1 MKTHVGS
8 ENWNRAAA
16 FYVRMQVFV
25 LEREISLQEEFD
37 SEDTDGTVYVVL
49 YDEDK
54 PVATGRYKEI
64 DSDTI
69 RPGRIGVLK
78 DYRRQGLGERV
89 VKELEKL
96 GQKNGCTKSVIHG
109 ELTAAKFYEKLGY
122 SRVSDVYYED
132 GAPCVTL
139 DKELNN

>member
-1 MKTHVGS
+1 MKVHAGS

-37 SEDTDGTVYVVL
+37 SKDTDGTVYVVL
-49 YDEDK
+49 YDDGK

-64 DSDTI
+64 DSETI
-69 RPGRIGVLK
+69 RPGRIAVLK
-78 DYRRQGLGERV
+78 DYRKQGLGEQLL
-89 VKELEKL
+89 KELEKI

-109 ELTAAKFYEKLGY
+109 ELTAAEFYEKLGY
-122 SRVSDVYYED
+122 VRVSDIYYED

-139 DKELNN
+139 NKQL